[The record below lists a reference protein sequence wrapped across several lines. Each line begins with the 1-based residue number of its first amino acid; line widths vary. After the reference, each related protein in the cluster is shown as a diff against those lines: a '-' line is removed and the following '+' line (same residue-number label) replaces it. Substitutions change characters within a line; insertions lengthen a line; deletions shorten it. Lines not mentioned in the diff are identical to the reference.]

1 MAERTSTETQSTQD
15 WAFDEIFDNGEGLGI
30 TGTTGHEDPADATGV
45 PTGGEPT
52 SEEWVTNEIAA
63 HRDDFVH
70 TGAEVTAE
78 PVALDDD
85 GPVAPSR
92 RPDVNAGAKR
102 TLLWLTSGVVVLAV
116 LIVLVFLVYGGGPT
130 PTPPPT
136 HKSAATP
143 AVVAVPTTPNLPA
156 APQDQAVPYSPQT
169 DSCPGGPTSPLSL
182 TDPTSGTAWVC
193 SRGPQESR
201 LDGQV
206 LHVKF
211 VCDRSRPDSTCSY
224 MLNSVSITPGWV
236 AKTAGGKDEWL
247 QHRVVTR
254 LQFNFYNGDQLA
266 ADPFIMDTNS
276 VHGPVPATLP
286 GKILVSRVDVII
298 LHTERPPAAPSPNPG
313 AVPGDGVTPPPGL
326 LDSVLGSGDPAAP
339 ATTPPD
345 PYGTTSPGGS
355 DPVDAT
361 FAVSQLQF
369 FGHAPN

>member
-1 MAERTSTETQSTQD
+1 
-15 WAFDEIFDNGEGLGI
+15 
-30 TGTTGHEDPADATGV
+30 
-45 PTGGEPT
+45 
-52 SEEWVTNEIAA
+52 
-63 HRDDFVH
+63 
-70 TGAEVTAE
+70 
-78 PVALDDD
+78 
-85 GPVAPSR
+85 
-92 RPDVNAGAKR
+92 
-102 TLLWLTSGVVVLAV
+102 V
-116 LIVLVFLVYGGGPT
+116 LIVLVFLVFGGGPT
-130 PTPPPT
+130 PTPPPI
-136 HKSAATP
+136 HKSAAAP
-143 AVVAVPTTPNLPA
+143 AVVAVSTTPNPPA
-156 APQDQAVPYSPQT
+156 PPQDQAVPYSPQT

-182 TDPTSGTAWVC
+182 TDPSSDTAWVC

-236 AKTAGGKDEWL
+236 AKTVDGKDEWL

-298 LHTERPPAAPSPNPG
+298 LHTERPPAAPAPGANPG
-313 AVPGDGVTPPPGL
+313 AVPGDSATPPPGL
-326 LDSVLGSGDPAAP
+326 VDSVLGSGDPAAP
-339 ATTPPD
+339 ATTAPD
-345 PYGTTSPGGS
+345 PYGTTSADSS

>member
-1 MAERTSTETQSTQD
+1 VAERASTGTQSTQE
-15 WAFDEIFDNGEGLGI
+15 WALDELFDNGEGLVI
-30 TGTTGHEDPADATGV
+30 TGAGRQHDPAVAVGSEAARAGQKLTEAGRGPEAGV
-45 PTGGEPT
+45 RA
-52 SEEWVTNEIAA
+52 SS
-63 HRDDFVH
+63 
-70 TGAEVTAE
+70 E
-78 PVALDDD
+78 PVSLDD
-85 GPVAPSR
+85 PEPAPLPR
-92 RPDVNAGAKR
+92 RADVNAGAKR
-102 TLLWLTSGVVVLAV
+102 TLLWLASGVVLLAV
-116 LIVLVFLVYGGGPT
+116 LIVLAFLILGGGPT

-143 AVVAVPTTPNLPA
+143 AVVAVPTTPNLA
-156 APQDQAVPYSPQT
+156 APSQDQAVSYNPQT
-169 DSCPGGPTSPLSL
+169 DSCPDGPTSPLSL
-182 TDPTSGTAWVC
+182 TDPASDTAWVC

-201 LDGQV
+201 LDGQI

-236 AKTAGGKDEWL
+236 AKTVGGKDEWL

-266 ADPFIMDTNS
+266 ADPFFMDTNN

-298 LHTERPPAAPSPNPG
+298 LHTTRPRPAPAPGANTG
-313 AVPGDGVTPPPGL
+313 AVPGDNVAPPPGL
-326 LDSVLGSGDPAAP
+326 VDSVLGSGDPAAP
-339 ATTPPD
+339 ATTSPD
-345 PYGTTSPGGS
+345 LYGADRAS

>member
-1 MAERTSTETQSTQD
+1 VVERTATETQSTQE
-15 WAFDEIFDNGEGLGI
+15 WAFDEIFDNGEGLVI
-30 TGTTGHEDPADATGV
+30 TGAAGHHDPADVAGTV
-45 PTGGEPT
+45 AECSPQ
-52 SEEWVTNEIAA
+52 EWADDEILNS
-63 HRDDFVH
+63 RDDFD
-70 TGAEVTAE
+70 TEAGAAAD

-85 GPVAPSR
+85 ESAAQPR
-92 RPDVNAGAKR
+92 RADVNAGAKR
-102 TLLWLTSGVVVLAV
+102 TLMWLASGVVVLAV
-116 LIVLVFLVYGGGPT
+116 VIVLVFLVFGGGPT
-130 PTPPPT
+130 PTPPPA

-156 APQDQAVPYSPQT
+156 PPQDQAVPYSPQT

-182 TDPTSGTAWVC
+182 TDPTSDTAWVC

-236 AKTAGGKDEWL
+236 AKTVGGKDEWL

-298 LHTERPPAAPSPNPG
+298 LHTERPPAAPAPGATPG

-326 LDSVLGSGDPAAP
+326 VDSVLGSGDPAAP
-339 ATTPPD
+339 AATAPD
-345 PYGTTSPGGS
+345 PYGATSAATS
-355 DPVDAT
+355 DQVDAT